1 MNVFVFPGQG
11 SQFKGMGKELYSNSI
26 PAKELFDKAD
36 EILGFSLSNIMFEG
50 SDEDLKQTKVTQP
63 AIFVHS
69 IAKLLEH
76 NSKIKPDF
84 VAGHSLG
91 EFSALVANKTI
102 KFEDG
107 LKLVSA
113 RANAMQKACE
123 NNPGSMAAILGLDNE
138 IIINECAKFNKY
150 VVAANL
156 NCPGQVV
163 VSGEVK
169 GIEEICRLFNNMG
182 AKRSLQLNVSGA
194 FHSKLMDDA
203 KKELGE
209 FINTIEFNNPICPIF
224 QNVTAKAVTDKNE
237 IKTNLI
243 DQMVSPVRWSES
255 IVNMINLGAQKFTE
269 IGPGKVLCGL
279 IRKINRDIVVET
291 T

>member
-11 SQFKGMGKELYSNSI
+11 SQFRGMGRELYINSNT
-26 PAKELFDKAD
+26 AKELFDRAD
-36 EILGFSLSNIMFEG
+36 QILGFSLSNIMFEG
-50 SDEDLKQTKVTQP
+50 SDEDLKETKVTQP

-69 IAKLLEH
+69 IVKLLEL

-113 RANAMQKACE
+113 RANAMQKACD
-123 NNPGSMAAILGLDNE
+123 NNPGSMAAILGLDDDV
-138 IIINECAKFNKY
+138 IIKECEKFNKY

-163 VSGEVK
+163 VSGEIE
-169 GIEEICRLFNNMG
+169 GIEEICRLFDNKG
-182 AKRSLQLNVSGA
+182 ARRSLQLNVSGA

-203 KKELGE
+203 KKELKE
-209 FINTIEFNNPICPIF
+209 FIDTIEFNNPVCPIF

-243 DQMVSPVRWSES
+243 DQMVSPVKWSES
-255 IVNMINLGAQKFTE
+255 IVNMINVGAKKFIE

-279 IRKINRDIVVET
+279 IRKINKDIVVET